1 MVIPILSDYL
11 FNSTFFRMKKSIT
24 LIVPT
29 IIIGSSLIITFYR
42 LKASERTIDN
52 LTRIPRRQSNYTIL
66 NSKVS
71 PMEFKL
77 GDISDWISCP
87 PAVILDFNKLN

>member
-1 MVIPILSDYL
+1 
-11 FNSTFFRMKKSIT
+11 MKNSIT
-24 LIVPT
+24 LIIPT
-29 IIIGSSLIITFYR
+29 IIIVSSLIITFHR
-42 LKASERTIDN
+42 WKASERTIDN

-77 GDISDWISCP
+77 GDIPDWISCP
-87 PAVILDFNKLN
+87 PAVILNFKKSN